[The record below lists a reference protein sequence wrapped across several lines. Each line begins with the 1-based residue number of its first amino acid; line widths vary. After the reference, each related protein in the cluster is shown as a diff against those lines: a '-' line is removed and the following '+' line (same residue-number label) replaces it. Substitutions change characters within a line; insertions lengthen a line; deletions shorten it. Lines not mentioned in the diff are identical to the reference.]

1 MGLFG
6 SGESLDTLPMTLQDL
21 LVQSLVDR
29 EGGHWEKRVEG
40 RKYTLVRY
48 RDPEGTDIRELTVT
62 ISPYKEFG
70 GKYFQA
76 VRLISDPETHGVT
89 CFLERRVDL
98 HDGQFYSL
106 STNMNYQTG
115 EVDGDSNLAF
125 LCNMVLDPFLGFM
138 QIPAGF
144 ANHLLPA

>member
-1 MGLFG
+1 
-6 SGESLDTLPMTLQDL
+6 MTLQDL

-29 EGGHWEKRVEG
+29 EGGHWVKRVEG

-48 RDPEGTDIRELTVT
+48 RDQEGIDNRELTVT
-62 ISPYKEFG
+62 ISPYKKFG

-76 VRLISDPETHGVT
+76 VRLVSDPETQRVA
-89 CFLERRVDL
+89 CFLERSVEL
-98 HDGQFYSL
+98 YDGQFYGLRS
-106 STNMNYQTG
+106 NMNHVTG
-115 EVDGDSNLAF
+115 VVEGNPNLAF
-125 LCNMVLDPFLGFM
+125 LCDEVLDPFLGFM